1 VAKKNKNNMSIAL
14 SVELQ
19 EAVERCAAKRGIT
32 KSNLFQDL
40 IKKYVI
46 ANSDVHT
53 VILKIPTNLKDKPQE
68 LKDWLDS
75 RSAVIIKSLT
85 SEQQAS

>member
-1 VAKKNKNNMSIAL
+1 MAKKNKNNMSIAL

>member
-1 VAKKNKNNMSIAL
+1 MSIAL